1 MTRGVHR
8 PDAGTSHLSI
18 VDAQGSAV
26 AMTTTIN
33 TGFGSRVYS
42 SSTGA
47 WCGQRV
53 VVQEREGGGDW
64 EACTRAHLNVHGRYL
79 RAGLLTVIFGR
90 TATHPRTQLPGTP
103 STQACC

>member
-47 WCGQRV
+47 WCVWRM
-53 VVQEREGGGDW
+53 E
-64 EACTRAHLNVHGRYL
+64 
-79 RAGLLTVIFGR
+79 F
-90 TATHPRTQLPGTP
+90 
-103 STQACC
+103 